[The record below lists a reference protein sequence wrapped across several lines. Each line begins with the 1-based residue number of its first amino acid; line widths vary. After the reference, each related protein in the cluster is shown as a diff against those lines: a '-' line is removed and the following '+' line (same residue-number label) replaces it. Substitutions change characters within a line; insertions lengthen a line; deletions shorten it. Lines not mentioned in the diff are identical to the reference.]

1 MIGKL
6 NEKAIEIKIVKD
18 PDIVLKDDIVIVNV
32 VVLIL
37 PVLDLDIGI
46 EESIENVVV
55 EEEEDQDLEENPER
69 DHLIIKII
77 IEIIIDINKV
87 GEDQYQ
93 GLHLD
98 QNQKK
103 KEKNNIKN

>member
-98 QNQKK
+98 QNQKI

>member
-55 EEEEDQDLEENPER
+55 EEE
-69 DHLIIKII
+69 
-77 IEIIIDINKV
+77 
-87 GEDQYQ
+87 G
-93 GLHLD
+93 
-98 QNQKK
+98 
-103 KEKNNIKN
+103 

>member
-1 MIGKL
+1 VIGKL

-98 QNQKK
+98 QNQKI